1 MKTMEP
7 AALDYPARTL
17 EVMDLV
23 GNKWTLLVTYRLGE
37 GVMRFADLKRRAHP
51 ISSKMLTQTLRELQ
65 RFGMV
70 ERTVITTTTP
80 PSVEYALTELG
91 RSFLAAASVICA
103 WTRENIEALDN
114 ASRAMDQALAG

>member
-1 MKTMEP
+1 METKEP
-7 AALDYPARTL
+7 ASLDYPARTL

-37 GVMRFADLKRRAHP
+37 GMMRFSDLKRRAHP

-70 ERTVITTTTP
+70 ERSVVVATTP
-80 PSVEYALTELG
+80 PSVEYALTDLG
-91 RSFLAAASVICA
+91 RSFLSAASVICA
-103 WTRENIEALDN
+103 WTRDNIEALDR
-114 ASRAMDQALAG
+114 ASRMAEQAVVD